1 MITQVKQVREF
12 MRAFQQEAPDEMR
25 MLCVDIISQR
35 DEMFNEEWI
44 ELIESRNTVE
54 QLDAITDMTYV
65 LLGYYVA
72 AGITP
77 ETAEAAFN
85 EVHRSN
91 MTKFWSASEIESI
104 PPGCRAT
111 LTAGGRYIVK
121 NQDGK
126 VIKSPSYSPANLA
139 QFVKGQA

>member
-1 MITQVKQVREF
+1 MIFSEECF
-12 MRAFQQEAPDEMR
+12 ELDEAID
-25 MLCVDIISQR
+25 L
-35 DEMFNEEWI
+35 
-44 ELIESRNTVE
+44 TA

-65 LLGYYVA
+65 LLGHYVA

-77 ETAEAAFN
+77 ETAEAAFS

-91 MTKFWSASEIESI
+91 MTKFWSASEIDSL

-121 NQDGK
+121 NADGK